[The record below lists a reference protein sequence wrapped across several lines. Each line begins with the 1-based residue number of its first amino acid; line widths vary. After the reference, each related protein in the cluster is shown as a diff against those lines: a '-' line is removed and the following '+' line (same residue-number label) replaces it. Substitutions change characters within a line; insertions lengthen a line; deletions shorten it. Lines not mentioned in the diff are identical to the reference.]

1 MAKISALTIPTW
13 GMSMTEGTIASWL
26 ATPGQTIE
34 AGRELAE
41 IETTKLTGV
50 YEAHEGGLV
59 LRRILAEA
67 GETLPCGALI
77 GVLAE
82 EGVPDSEIDA
92 FVATYTPAESDD
104 GPAGGP
110 VETAMVVGDT
120 ALNVLTAGSAN
131 GSALPVLFIHGF
143 GGNVG
148 NWGLSIAALS
158 GERLAVAA
166 DLPGHGKSSKRAPN
180 ATPES
185 FAATLARMMA
195 DLGIA
200 RYHVVGHSYGGLI
213 AGILARAC
221 GTGVAGV
228 VLVAPAGASAEG
240 VSDYVSRFNQAAD
253 RRSLKSA
260 MEMLVA
266 DKDLISRSMVAE
278 VLDYRRIDGVQ
289 TVLEAIADD
298 LTDRTG
304 KYGGLPPDVGRR
316 TMVIWGE
323 RDEILPAAHAQLFGP
338 NAQVVIVPEIGHMP
352 HIEWSDFNHTLST
365 FLKLHEG

>member
-1 MAKISALTIPTW
+1 M
-13 GMSMTEGTIASWL
+13 
-26 ATPGQTIE
+26 
-34 AGRELAE
+34 
-41 IETTKLTGV
+41 
-50 YEAHEGGLV
+50 
-59 LRRILAEA
+59 
-67 GETLPCGALI
+67 
-77 GVLAE
+77 
-82 EGVPDSEIDA
+82 PDSEIDA